1 MRVEDRLIVAL
12 DFPNWQ
18 EAEALVRALPGAR
31 HFKVGLELYLA
42 SAGAAVGA
50 LKQMGREVFL
60 DLKFHDIPQTVAGAV
75 SQAVL
80 SGADMM
86 NVHASGGPAMLQA
99 AVKARDE
106 ASVGGKKPSLI
117 AVTILTSL
125 DDADIKKVGFSDDT
139 ASAAAMRLAAIA
151 KNSGMDGVV
160 CSPHEIK
167 PMRAQ
172 FGAGFRLVTPGVRPE
187 WSAKGDQK
195 RVFTPKDAMAA
206 GSDYIVVGRPITK
219 AEDPAAAFA
228 MIIEEMEAG
237 L

>member
-12 DFPNWQ
+12 DFPSWQ
-18 EAEALVRALPGAR
+18 EAEALVMALPEGR

-42 SAGAAVGA
+42 SSGAAVGR
-50 LKQMGREVFL
+50 LKQLGKEVFL

-75 SQAVL
+75 GQAVK

-106 ASVGGKKPSLI
+106 ASVGRNKPSLI

-125 DDADIKKVGFSDDT
+125 DDTDIKKMGFLDDT

-151 KNSGMDGVV
+151 KDNGMDGVV
-160 CSPHEIK
+160 CSPHEIR
-167 PMRAQ
+167 PMKAE
-172 FGAGFRLVTPGVRPE
+172 FGPGFRLVTPGVRPE

-219 AEDPAAAFA
+219 AEDPKAAFA